1 MTNPILIDHAELRR
15 RGVKLH
21 NSTLLKLEAKGKFPK
36 RVRIGVNV
44 YWVAEEIDEFIREL
58 QAAR

>member
-44 YWVAEEIDEFIREL
+44 YWVTEEIDEFIRKL

>member
-21 NSTLLKLEAKGKFPK
+21 NSTLLKLEKKGQWPK
-36 RVRIGVNV
+36 RVKVGAST
-44 YWVAEEIDEFIREL
+44 YWLAEEIDEFIVSMKANR
-58 QAAR
+58 

>member
-44 YWVAEEIDEFIREL
+44 YWVAEEIDEFIRKL
-58 QAAR
+58 QEAR